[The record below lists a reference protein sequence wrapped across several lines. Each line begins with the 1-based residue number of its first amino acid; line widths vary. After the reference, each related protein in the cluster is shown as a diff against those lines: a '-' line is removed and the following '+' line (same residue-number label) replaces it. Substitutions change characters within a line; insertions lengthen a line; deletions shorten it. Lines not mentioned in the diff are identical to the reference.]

1 MLTPE
6 KQKKE
11 YESGKWGIIYVV
23 IALIIALGLIVFVSL
38 RLLRKDS
45 NGKLQEPIEI
55 SENLIAETTNA
66 TDQVTTSANI
76 ENAIPSDADID
87 HIIER
92 ATLGVE
98 NFTYTV
104 YCQLDTKWNQE
115 LSDEAIRQLV
125 TLGLNKRA
133 LDGISILALVGNIT
147 PTTEI
152 LTVLSQHSMLND
164 IESRSTQTFFD
175 FKRLKSFSQTND
187 LLTQSSTDW
196 KLEDITAEHLLFEN
210 FFTDLTFNSI
220 NENTDNYIINGL
232 YKYNPSGKNNI
243 DWIMAYIFSLY
254 DLRPTRDIPFYVV
267 IDKSNMQVLE
277 FVYDLDEL
285 KNMTILDTYDIIG
298 TQFKIGIKDIN
309 ATTAIL
315 PDELQKK
322 LN

>member
-1 MLTPE
+1 M
-6 KQKKE
+6 
-11 YESGKWGIIYVV
+11 I
-23 IALIIALGLIVFVSL
+23 
-38 RLLRKDS
+38 
-45 NGKLQEPIEI
+45 
-55 SENLIAETTNA
+55 
-66 TDQVTTSANI
+66 
-76 ENAIPSDADID
+76 
-87 HIIER
+87 
-92 ATLGVE
+92 
-98 NFTYTV
+98 
-104 YCQLDTKWNQE
+104 
-115 LSDEAIRQLV
+115 LSILKQLV
-125 TLGLNKRA
+125 LEA
-133 LDGISILALVGNIT
+133 PHPS
-147 PTTEI
+147 P
-152 LTVLSQHSMLND
+152 LSAY
-164 IESRSTQTFFD
+164 RGFFGC
-175 FKRLKSFSQTND
+175 KHFSQTND